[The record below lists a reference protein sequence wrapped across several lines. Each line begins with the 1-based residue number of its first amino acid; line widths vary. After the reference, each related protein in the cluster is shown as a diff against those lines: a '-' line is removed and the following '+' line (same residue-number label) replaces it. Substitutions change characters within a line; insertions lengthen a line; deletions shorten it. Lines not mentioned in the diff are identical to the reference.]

1 MFESVD
7 DSGSCIEAVV
17 LLLRAENEGS
27 TKNVVRGEGKLMQ
40 RRMEKVLD

>member
-7 DSGSCIEAVV
+7 DSGSYIEAVV

-27 TKNVVRGEGKLMQ
+27 TKNVARGEAISQ
-40 RRMEKVLD
+40 AS